1 MIYVVY
7 SKWNKK
13 KKEFFK
19 EREYVCFSDLDLE
32 EQDIWFF
39 INKLKSKVKIFIH
52 YLDRD
57 GMLVENLKKENLGNF
72 DKKG

>member
-39 INKLKSKVKIFIH
+39 INKLKSKVKIFVH

-57 GMLVENLKKENLGNF
+57 GMLVENLKRENLGNF